1 MSSFNHYE
9 LLEFSSCCPEVKIG
23 AIIAGIPIGYAECAE
38 KVKAYSFHTSKE
50 FTNQA
55 LIDDA
60 HLRGMQ
66 VYVYTVNDHEDIQI
80 MKDMGVDGI
89 FSDYPDRV

>member
-1 MSSFNHYE
+1 MADKTIYSDNPEKSFEFLHLAID
-9 LLEFSSCCPEVKIG
+9 LLEKLKIP
-23 AIIAGIPIGYAECAE
+23 ADPHNYQL
-38 KVKAYSFHTSKE
+38 AYEYVSGS
-50 FTNQA
+50 NQA